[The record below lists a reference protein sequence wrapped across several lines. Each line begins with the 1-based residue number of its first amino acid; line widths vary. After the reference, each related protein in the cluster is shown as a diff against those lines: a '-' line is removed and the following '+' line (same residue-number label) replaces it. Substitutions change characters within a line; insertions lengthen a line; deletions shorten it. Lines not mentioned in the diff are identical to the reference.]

1 VVEGSAPP
9 STAKWYYRTWSV
21 VLLLFLVLGPFGLP
35 LLWRSPS
42 FSRGMK
48 LALTIVVLAY
58 SVVLFEAVLAAV
70 RLALEQVDTLGL
82 AGTAD
87 YSCRS
92 LPTAPSLRC
101 AR

>member
-1 VVEGSAPP
+1 
-9 STAKWYYRTWSV
+9 
-21 VLLLFLVLGPFGLP
+21 
-35 LLWRSPS
+35 
-42 FSRGMK
+42 MK

-58 SVVLFEAVLAAV
+58 SVVLLEAVLAAV
-70 RLALEQVDTLGL
+70 RLAREQVDTLGL

-101 AR
+101 VR

>member
-1 VVEGSAPP
+1 MVEGSAPP
-9 STAKWYYRTWSV
+9 STAKWYYLAWSV

-35 LLWRSPS
+35 LLWRSPN
-42 FSRGMK
+42 FPRGMK

-58 SVVLFEAVLAAV
+58 SVVLLEAVLAAV
-70 RLALEQVDTLGL
+70 RLAREQVDTLGL